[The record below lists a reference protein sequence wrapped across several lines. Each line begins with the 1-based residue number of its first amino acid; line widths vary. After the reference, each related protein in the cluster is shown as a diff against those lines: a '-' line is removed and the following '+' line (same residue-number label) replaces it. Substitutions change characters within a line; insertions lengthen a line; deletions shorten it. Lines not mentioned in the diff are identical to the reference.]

1 MWMLSQSVNY
11 AVVAEGSAEWRQW
24 VTLKRNHLQD
34 FGKVLEEVAWRLSF
48 SQARALPGLSCLVA
62 LTTRVFP
69 ARLWCP
75 GSLRWFALLQVAL
88 SDGAQQRMLSVV
100 WVTNPKGIYSCVW
113 SWSRR
118 ESLLRALKML
128 KIGRTGAAAN
138 ALAVGSFG
146 FWVIYSWLP
155 WILECSKKAPGC
167 SVSLSNRPKMQS
179 KKADCMFTMKTP
191 QVPSYVI
198 AGCEPMWLF
207 PHNYCGLLSLPSI
220 SSLWSPKPHSWCS
233 Y

>member
-118 ESLLRALKML
+118 EFAQSSENAQNREDGRCSKCARCGILWFLGHLQLAALDSWMFQK
-128 KIGRTGAAAN
+128 
-138 ALAVGSFG
+138 S
-146 FWVIYSWLP
+146 SWLFCFS
-155 WILECSKKAPGC
+155 E
-167 SVSLSNRPKMQS
+167 
-179 KKADCMFTMKTP
+179 
-191 QVPSYVI
+191 
-198 AGCEPMWLF
+198 
-207 PHNYCGLLSLPSI
+207 
-220 SSLWSPKPHSWCS
+220 
-233 Y
+233 